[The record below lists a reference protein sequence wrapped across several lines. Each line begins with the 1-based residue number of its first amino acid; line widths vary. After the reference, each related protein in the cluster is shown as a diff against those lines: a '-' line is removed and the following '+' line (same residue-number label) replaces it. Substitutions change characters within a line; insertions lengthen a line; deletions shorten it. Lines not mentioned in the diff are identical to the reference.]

1 MIRRSYSSYV
11 SNAGVLACM
20 CMGLVGVTFAQH
32 TTPSGPRDQVP
43 VIDPFSR
50 NVNRPAQYGAVPAP
64 KPREER
70 KPFASNLDAQYHYED
85 DLTRLPDLRNYRV
98 ISIAT
103 KSARSKP
110 LIIGPDL
117 HLPSVG
123 SSPRKVYLRIYSH
136 GLLNYARQFVFDF
149 FENNKKMV
157 DANFVIRRDKQDGR
171 AIFRVDMGPFLNER
185 HAMAYC
191 AQVFVEKGK
200 DSPPCVAVTEFQTSG
215 EKEAF
220 KSSATVGLSAAM
232 VANIANTN
240 KALDQARLFSA
251 AFDIE
256 EGETLGRNNF
266 VVIKI
271 SQRGIHLV
279 GETGR
284 AFLLPAD
291 IIPLPAAADE
301 TE

>member
-1 MIRRSYSSYV
+1 MTSI
-11 SNAGVLACM
+11 SNTSQKQVFKLALCLVLAWAS
-20 CMGLVGVTFAQH
+20 VSHAQNAAPA
-32 TTPSGPRDQVP
+32 TPKDQVP
-43 VIDPFSR
+43 VVDPFAR

-64 KPREER
+64 KARDER
-70 KPFASNLDAQYHYED
+70 KPFASSYDAQYHYED

-103 KSARSKP
+103 KPARVKP
-110 LIIGPDL
+110 LILGPDL

-136 GLLNYARQFVFDF
+136 GMLNYARQFVFDF
-149 FENNKKMV
+149 FETNRKMV
-157 DANFVIRRDKQDGR
+157 DANFIIRRDKQDGR

-191 AQVFVEKGK
+191 SQVMSEKSK
-200 DSPPCVAVTEFQTSG
+200 DPQPCITITEFQTSG
-215 EKEAF
+215 EKESF
-220 KSSATVGLSAAM
+220 KSAATVGLSASM
-232 VANIANTN
+232 VANVANTN
-240 KALDQARLFSA
+240 KGLDQARLFGA

-271 SQRGIHLV
+271 TQRGIHLV
-279 GETGR
+279 GDSGR
-284 AFLLPAD
+284 VFLLPAD

>member
-1 MIRRSYSSYV
+1 MISRSHPSSIWR
-11 SNAGVLACM
+11 AGMLALM
-20 CMGLVGVTFAQH
+20 CVGFVGASFAQ
-32 TTPSGPRDQVP
+32 TAAPKDQVP
-43 VIDPFSR
+43 VVDPFSR

-70 KPFASNLDAQYHYED
+70 KPFASNMDAQYHYED

-103 KSARSKP
+103 KPARTKP
-110 LIIGPDL
+110 LILGPDL
-117 HLPSVG
+117 HSPSVG

-149 FENNKKMV
+149 FENNKKMI

-191 AQVFVEKGK
+191 AQVLMEKGK
-200 DSPPCVAVTEFQTSG
+200 EPQPCVTVTEFQTSG

-279 GETGR
+279 GDTGR